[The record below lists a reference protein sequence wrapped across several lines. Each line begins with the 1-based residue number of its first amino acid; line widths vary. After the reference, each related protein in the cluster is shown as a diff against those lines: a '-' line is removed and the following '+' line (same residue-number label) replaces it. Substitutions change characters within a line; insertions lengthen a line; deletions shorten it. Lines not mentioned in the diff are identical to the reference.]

1 MYKRREIQRRA
12 VIPPIRKT
20 GNFQSL
26 DNNDAEGNET
36 EN

>member
-12 VIPPIRKT
+12 VNPKDWH
-20 GNFQSL
+20 FSSL

-36 EN
+36 ES

>member
-12 VIPPIRKT
+12 SYPKPKDWH
-20 GNFQSL
+20 FSSL

-36 EN
+36 ES